1 MSQVSV
7 IIPTYNRAEF
17 LRPAITSVLNQ
28 TYQDFEI
35 VVVDDGS
42 RDNTQEVVSR
52 FNNRKIR
59 YVRHET
65 NKGVTAARNTG
76 VLNSNGAYI
85 AFLDDDDE
93 WLPQKLARQMVLLGR
108 SPLQAGAVYTG
119 LLQVD
124 HRSGK
129 TIGEWI
135 PTKRGDLFNELCFE
149 NCVGTAST
157 VLLKKECFNKLGL
170 FDEDIRFGEE
180 YDMWIRVS
188 KTFLFECV
196 NEPLVKYRVHAE
208 KLSTN
213 YELVISGLETQLR
226 KHGDFFASNKKGYSC
241 RYLSLGTLYC
251 YTGNMR
257 RGREAFLK
265 AITLYPCGLRQYY
278 NLCISFLSAANFKKL
293 KHAREFLTSDVS
305 SPDHLL

>member
-1 MSQVSV
+1 MPQVSV

-17 LRPAITSVLNQ
+17 LRSAIASVLNQ

-35 VVVDDGS
+35 IVVDDGS
-42 RDNTQEVVSR
+42 KDNTENVVSH

-65 NKGVTAARNTG
+65 NKGVTVARNTG
-76 VLNSNGAYI
+76 ILNSKGAFI

-93 WLPQKLARQMVLLGR
+93 WLPQKLIRQMALLRR
-108 SPLQAGAVYTG
+108 SPLQTGAVYTG
-119 LLQVD
+119 LLRVD

-129 TIGEWI
+129 TVGEWI
-135 PTKRGDLFNELCFE
+135 PTKRGNLFDELCFE

-157 VLLKKECFNKLGL
+157 VLLKKECFNTLGL
-170 FDEDIRFGEE
+170 FDEDICFGEE

-188 KTFLFECV
+188 KSFLFECV
-196 NEPLVKYRVHAE
+196 NEPLVKYRVHAA

-213 YELVISGLETQLR
+213 YELVISGLEAQLR
-226 KHGDFFASNKKGYSC
+226 KHGAFFRSNKKGYSY

-251 YTGNMR
+251 YVGKMG
-257 RGREAFLK
+257 RGRVAFLT
-265 AITLYPCGLRQYY
+265 AIRLYPWELRHYY
-278 NLCISFLSAANFKKL
+278 NWCLSLLSATQFKKL
-293 KHAREFLTSDVS
+293 KQAREYL
-305 SPDHLL
+305 

>member
-1 MSQVSV
+1 MPKVSV

-17 LRPAITSVLNQ
+17 LRSAITSVLNQ
-28 TYQDFEI
+28 TYRDFEI
-35 VVVDDGS
+35 VVVDDAS
-42 RDNTQEVVSR
+42 NDNTREVVGS
-52 FNNRKIR
+52 FNKGNIC

-93 WLPQKLARQMVLLGR
+93 WLPQKLTRQMDLLRR
-108 SPLQAGAVYTG
+108 SPLQTGAVYTG
-119 LLQVD
+119 LLRVD

-129 TIGEWI
+129 TIEEWI

-157 VLLKKECFNKLGL
+157 VLLKKECFNTLGL
-170 FDEDIRFGEE
+170 FDEDICFGEE

-188 KTFLFECV
+188 KRFLFECV
-196 NEPLVKYRVHAE
+196 NEPLVKYRVHPA

-213 YELVISGLETQLR
+213 YELVISGLEAQLR
-226 KHGDFFASNKKGYSC
+226 KHEAFFRSNKKGYSY

-251 YTGNMR
+251 YVGNMG
-257 RGREAFLK
+257 RGRVAFLT
-265 AITLYPCGLRQYY
+265 AIKLYPWGLRHYY
-278 NLCISFLSAANFKKL
+278 NWCLSLLSAANFKKL
-293 KHAREFLTSDVS
+293 KQAREYL
-305 SPDHLL
+305 